1 MERDIRSVVLN
12 LMVLFLLN
20 ILHEIGSS
28 TLYRERTLV
37 QGLLSPTRT
46 VDTISRRRCIAD
58 SLLTQGLGFA
68 VSVETSQCVATTN
81 QSDLPSGLWTVYTKP
96 GLGTFTLLN

>member
-1 MERDIRSVVLN
+1 MERDIRSVILN

-20 ILHEIGSS
+20 ILHEIESS

-46 VDTISRRRCIAD
+46 VEKISKSRCIAD

-68 VSVETSQCVATTN
+68 VAMC
-81 QSDLPSGLWTVYTKP
+81 
-96 GLGTFTLLN
+96 

>member
-1 MERDIRSVVLN
+1 MLIISPGIE
-12 LMVLFLLN
+12 
-20 ILHEIGSS
+20 SS

-58 SLLTQGLGFA
+58 SLLTQGLGFG

-96 GLGTFTLLN
+96 GAKFNPQEFKIQSLLNKRK